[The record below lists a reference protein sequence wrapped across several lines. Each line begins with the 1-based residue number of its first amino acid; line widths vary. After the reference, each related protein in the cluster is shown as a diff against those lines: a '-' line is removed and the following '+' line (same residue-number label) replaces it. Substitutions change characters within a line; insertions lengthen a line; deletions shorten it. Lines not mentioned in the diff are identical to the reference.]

1 MGGALSK
8 TSMGVHM
15 SVMVNIC
22 AQATV
27 PAFRKVFMR
36 SVGVFKEWAVYLTV
50 VEAQSKQFHLRGLDM
65 ADETPIP
72 CGRGREIE
80 VSIMVTIL
88 DMASSSVNRSGSS
101 LSRGHMFGGLTQPE
115 TPKTCQTSCGAGG
128 GAERAS
134 SSSGASDKLWGLY
147 VDLAQ
152 GQDKDKTLNWI
163 GDSEGILVFTGVFSG
178 TVASFLL
185 SSYGNLFPDEMKDNH
200 DPCADFPLTSALL
213 ATLMQQWTRRY
224 NQVSAVHMIYERK
237 RSSAR
242 TLIWYQGTLHA
253 FTVALLPAIVHA
265 SVVLFFMGFAIFL
278 FMANRTVSYPL
289 IATLL
294 LCTIGPYQTPLT
306 SPLWIFLQAARL
318 FLAWLVGPVES
329 SSERKFTLFN
339 GMQFILET
347 GAKVTFDDN
356 ERQPNRR
363 IVDAVPSVLLS
374 DNKINSKMTRFLGP
388 SLNEAVWRLL
398 ETCKGDI
405 LSEGARKQRL
415 TACYRTIWC
424 LEDLSLGHTK
434 DLLVKWMSSR
444 RDSVK
449 EEWDV
454 LCFEAW
460 KVAQQRTKIQS
471 NILLALLAECS
482 QALLAMLWATGR
494 YSTTQDELDEARHIL
509 QDQLGCRRPLRYS
522 SHFSDAAKSFGEK
535 ALGIP
540 EEDAYQNMMQSEF
553 PEWRNQFITLSSSL
567 RLSND
572 QKSAFPYITFSDI
585 HELYQIWPQQCR
597 WPAFYRRLISS
608 FQFPCLRAVGV
619 WCCVKLTLRAKKWG
633 RIIKAIQSPDR
644 CWELAGIM
652 RRTKTE
658 SGAKP
663 LITPLLPSG
672 SRPETNEAPF
682 EVSERYINNA
692 ERDIM
697 TDNPNFLLVA
707 ANKLLDDLIN
717 EQCIAELK
725 DTNVADDFEKTLHHV
740 LGRYLSSADP
750 QLDPTLENQ
759 VTTEAVPTGP
769 ERVNLENTLRR
780 GKGSSQR
787 RRGKDVMSRVN
798 GIKAAGLLG
807 IL

>member
-1 MGGALSK
+1 M
-8 TSMGVHM
+8 
-15 SVMVNIC
+15 
-22 AQATV
+22 
-27 PAFRKVFMR
+27 
-36 SVGVFKEWAVYLTV
+36 
-50 VEAQSKQFHLRGLDM
+50 
-65 ADETPIP
+65 
-72 CGRGREIE
+72 
-80 VSIMVTIL
+80 
-88 DMASSSVNRSGSS
+88 
-101 LSRGHMFGGLTQPE
+101 
-115 TPKTCQTSCGAGG
+115 
-128 GAERAS
+128 
-134 SSSGASDKLWGLY
+134 
-147 VDLAQ
+147 
-152 GQDKDKTLNWI
+152 
-163 GDSEGILVFTGVFSG
+163 
-178 TVASFLL
+178 ASFLL
-185 SSYGNLFPDEMKDNH
+185 SSYGNLFPDENERTITILAQISRQLDALSNGKV
-200 DPCADFPLTSALL
+200 FPISSTFDSFTFNPGASAIIVNVLWAISLALSLTSALL

-224 NQVSAVHMIYERK
+224 NQVSRRPYDL
-237 RSSAR
+237 R
-242 TLIWYQGTLHA
+242 TQALIRAYFDNGTKEHYMP

-294 LCTIGPYQTPLT
+294 LCTIGYLILTFSSFRSHNSPYQTPLT

-318 FLAWLVGPVES
+318 FLAWLVGPCRTRLP
-329 SSERKFTLFN
+329 ERKFTLFN

-356 ERQPNRR
+356 ERVALKWTLESLRQDNQ
-363 IVDAVPSVLLS
+363 IEEFVDAVPSVLLS

-509 QDQLGCRRPLRYS
+509 QDQLGYLPPVPQRIPLPPSPSNLTVSITVCFLKRALSIISDAGAPYDIRLI
-522 SHFSDAAKSFGEK
+522 FSDAAKSFGEK

-585 HELYQIWPQQCR
+585 HELYQFSGR
-597 WPAFYRRLISS
+597 FTNSVAGLHFTDGSYLS
-608 FQFPCLRAVGV
+608 FPFPCLRAVGV
-619 WCCVKLTLRAKKWG
+619 WCCVKLVRAVLVDFETLRSGGELSRPSRALT
-633 RIIKAIQSPDR
+633 A

-652 RRTKTE
+652 RRDQDRKVVFRSYCIRTMLTVEWCKAAPHAA
-658 SGAKP
+658 S
-663 LITPLLPSG
+663 LPSG
-672 SRPETNEAPF
+672 SRPEAMKPQF

-725 DTNVADDFEKTLHHV
+725 DTNVADDFENTLHHV

-759 VTTEAVPTGP
+759 VTTEAIPTGP

-780 GKGSSQR
+780 VRGYAERQTLPGITSFIDNLGIIGEGAAVSAD
-787 RRGKDVMSRVN
+787 RGKDVHVQE
-798 GIKAAGLLG
+798 
-807 IL
+807 